1 MRYVAGERMIKDE
14 KMYKSNV
21 GHMPELTDFAMVYSA
36 AGKIIVL
43 DLEMKDSLTD
53 YVDDP
58 QLFPDIHLSIRADM
72 ARELAHA
79 LLECA
84 DNIDAGLTHPTIR
97 LVQ

>member
-1 MRYVAGERMIKDE
+1 MMEGE

-21 GHMPELTDFAMVYSA
+21 GRMPELTDFAIIYSA
-36 AGKIIVL
+36 VGKLIVL
-43 DLEMKDSLTD
+43 DLEMKDSLTGH
-53 YVDDP
+53 VDDP

-84 DNIDAGLTHPTIR
+84 DNIDAGLTHPTIK

>member
-1 MRYVAGERMIKDE
+1 MIKDG

-21 GHMPELTDFAMVYSA
+21 GRMPELTDFAMVYSA
-36 AGKIIVL
+36 AGKLIVV
-43 DLEMKDSLTD
+43 DLEMKDSLTG
-53 YVDDP
+53 YIEDP
-58 QLFPDIHLSIRADM
+58 QPFPDIHLSIRADM

-84 DNIDAGLTHPTIR
+84 DNIDAGLTHPTIK